1 MNMSN
6 FEKTQIESDGVGAI
20 LKNKL
25 LAVPAYQR
33 SYSWEKQNV
42 SQFFSDVISAFK
54 KGEPEYFLGT
64 IVLVNKDDMLE
75 IVDGQQRLATTA
87 VFIAV
92 IRDYLRNKGDQE
104 NEERALLIEKEHL
117 FSKNYKT
124 LESTYHLKLNTADNS
139 FFEKLIDN
147 SHEKAIKS
155 DPRSA
160 KLLTDAANEARE
172 HIAGLAKSDPKIID
186 TLMDL
191 LEYFRDRVMVVAI
204 TVSDTANAFAIFETL
219 NDRGLDLSISDLVKN
234 YLFGLSGDKIEEAKA
249 LWVTITATLS
259 PIGDE
264 SLLPKLIYY
273 YWLSSRGVI
282 TQNSLFGAIKSQ
294 VQIKNDSIAFLKQLA
309 EAARHFVAM
318 QSSDDARWTA
328 EASRV
333 AIQDLARIPLDQN
346 QPLLLAIVTKFS
358 DTELQKT
365 LKLMVAWSVRFHVAA
380 NTRTSQFR
388 EKLSA
393 ISQRI
398 HKGEIKTSKALYTA
412 LTADK
417 LLPNNADFEKEFAQ
431 TSPPQALARYYLSE
445 IEGIAR
451 AKAGNPPGLKPDR
464 SPDEVNLEHI
474 LPRTVTDFADWPNF
488 NADTKGIYVG
498 RLGNL
503 AILPSKENSKIGNV
517 SFDEKKKVFDTCA
530 FITTKDLSTQ
540 VDWSPSTIEQR
551 QKDLAKLAVEAW
563 PLQ

>member
-1 MNMSN
+1 MSN

-25 LAVPAYQR
+25 LTVPVYQR

-42 SQFFSDVISAFK
+42 SQFFSDIINAFQ

-64 IVLVNKDDMLE
+64 IVLVSKASNLE

-87 VFIAV
+87 IFVAV
-92 IRDYLRNKGDQE
+92 IRDYLRDMGGKE

-117 FSKNYKT
+117 FSKDYKT
-124 LESTYHLKLNTADNS
+124 LESTYHLKLNTADNA
-139 FFEKLIDN
+139 FFEKIINN
-147 SHEKAIKS
+147 SHTKAAKS
-155 DPRSA
+155 DSRSA
-160 KLLTDAANEARE
+160 KLLADAAREAYA
-172 HIAGLAKSDPKIID
+172 HIASLAKSDPTILD

-191 LEYFRDRVMVVAI
+191 LEYCRDRVMVVAI

-249 LWVTITATLS
+249 LWTTIIAILS

-273 YWLSSRGVI
+273 YWLSAYGVV
-282 TQNSLFGAIKSQ
+282 TQNGLFGAIKGQ
-294 VQIKNDSIAFLKQLA
+294 VQIKNDSISFLKQLA

-318 QSSDDARWTA
+318 QTSDDARWTT
-328 EASRV
+328 EASRI
-333 AIQDLARIPLDQN
+333 AIQDLGRIPLEQN
-346 QPLLLAIVTKFS
+346 QPLLLAILTKFS
-358 DTELQKT
+358 DAELEKT
-365 LKLMVAWSVRFHVAA
+365 LKHMVAWSVRFHVAT

-388 EKLSA
+388 EKLSS

-398 HKGEIKTSKALYTA
+398 HNGEIKTSKALYTA
-412 LTADK
+412 LIVEK
-417 LLPNNADFEKEFAQ
+417 LLPSNTDFKKEFAQ
-431 TSPPQALARYYLSE
+431 TSPSPALARYYLSE
-445 IEGIAR
+445 IEGAAR
-451 AKAGNPPGLKPDR
+451 SKSGNPPGLTPDR
-464 SPDEVNLEHI
+464 SPDVVNLEHI
-474 LPRTVTDFADWPNF
+474 LPRTVTDFTDWPSF
-488 NADTKGIYVG
+488 NIDTKGVYVG

-503 AILPSKENSKIGNV
+503 AILPAKENSKIGNV
-517 SFDEKKKVFDTCA
+517 SFVEKKSIFSACA
-530 FITTKDLSTQ
+530 FITTSDLGKES
-540 VDWSPSTIEQR
+540 VWDASAIEARQQR
-551 QKDLAKLAVEAW
+551 LAELAVKAW